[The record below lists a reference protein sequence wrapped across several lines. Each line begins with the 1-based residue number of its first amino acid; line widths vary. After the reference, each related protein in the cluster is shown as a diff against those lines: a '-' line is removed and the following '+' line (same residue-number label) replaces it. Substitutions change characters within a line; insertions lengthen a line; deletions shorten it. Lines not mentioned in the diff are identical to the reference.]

1 MLLSKYCTVINDK
14 NVKGGNLKKLFI
26 FQCLTRSLKNQNPT
40 NHMGGAYTCCSYAA
54 HIEDVRPI
62 SCKIHK
68 SLTLDEISSSNQ
80 KKQLAVSCS

>member
-40 NHMGGAYTCCSYAA
+40 NHMGGG
-54 HIEDVRPI
+54 
-62 SCKIHK
+62 IHM
-68 SLTLDEISSSNQ
+68 L
-80 KKQLAVSCS
+80 